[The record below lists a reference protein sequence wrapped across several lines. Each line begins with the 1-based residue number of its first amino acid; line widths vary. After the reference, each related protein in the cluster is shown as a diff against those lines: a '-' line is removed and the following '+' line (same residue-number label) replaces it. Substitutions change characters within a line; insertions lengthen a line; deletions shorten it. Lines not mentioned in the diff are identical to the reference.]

1 MGRRFRLVTLCLILA
16 FMVTG
21 CAKKRHDTSDASQY
35 VHRYEQFRQNYDAQ
49 GFYVQDEDF
58 DDDGEVGQTGRK
70 TKNWNGKPPKGDSAV
85 TNIVLARAHKGL
97 GTPYHFG
104 GTTPGG
110 FDCSGFVQW
119 AYKGAGIKLPRT
131 AQEQSLAG
139 YKIRD
144 KSQLRAGDIV
154 AFRRRGGYHTGIYI
168 GNGKFIHAPRRNQT
182 VRVES
187 MDTDYFARNYIGGR
201 RIDGSRRSAQLAQ
214 ATQKEDKE
222 YQSSGKRKSKKQ
234 PSVSRAS
241 SKKEKASSKSK
252 SSKKEQASSKSRS
265 SKKEQAS
272 SKSRSDKKEQ
282 ASSKSRNS
290 KKEKASQES
299 RSSKKQDTSRSK
311 GASGSKDSAGKKD
324 SKQKDTSASQSK
336 PAKKKQDTSQ
346 AKSKDTSSASSS
358 KKSQPEVKQQ
368 ERKIE
373 VRRSSKSSSGSS
385 SSDQKKKD

>member
-1 MGRRFRLVTLCLILA
+1 MGRRFRFVTLCLILA

-49 GFYVQDEDF
+49 GFYVQDEDL
-58 DDDGEVGQTGRK
+58 DDDGDVWQTGRK
-70 TKNWNGKPPKGDSAV
+70 TRNNWNGTPPKGDSAV

-214 ATQKEDKE
+214 ATQKEDRE
-222 YQSSGKRKSKKQ
+222 YQTSGKKKSKKQ
-234 PSVSRAS
+234 QSVSRSKSQKEKASSKSRS
-241 SKKEKASSKSK
+241 SKKEKASSKS
-252 SSKKEQASSKSRS
+252 
-265 SKKEQAS
+265 
-272 SKSRSDKKEQ
+272 RSDRKEQ

-299 RSSKKQDTSRSK
+299 RSSRKQDASRNK
-311 GASGSKDSAGKKD
+311 GSSGSKDSAAKKD
-324 SKQKDTSASQSK
+324 RKQKDTSASKSK
-336 PAKKKQDTSQ
+336 SDKKRQDASQ
-346 AKSKDTSSASSS
+346 GKSKDTSSASSS
-358 KKSQPEVKQQ
+358 KKSQSEVKQQ

-373 VRRSSKSSSGSS
+373 VRRSSKSSS
-385 SSDQKKKD
+385 DQKKKD

>member
-58 DDDGEVGQTGRK
+58 DDDGEVGKTGRK
-70 TKNWNGKPPKGDSAV
+70 TKNNWNGTPPKGDSAV

-214 ATQKEDKE
+214 ATQKEDRE
-222 YQSSGKRKSKKQ
+222 YQTSGKKKSKKQ
-234 PSVSRAS
+234 QSVSRS
-241 SKKEKASSKSK
+241 KSKKEKASSKSR
-252 SSKKEQASSKSRS
+252 SSKKEQASSKSRSDRKEQASSKSRS

-272 SKSRSDKKEQ
+272 SKSRS
-282 ASSKSRNS
+282 S
-290 KKEKASQES
+290 KKENASGGSS
-299 RSSKKQDTSRSK
+299 RSSKKQDASRSRDS
-311 GASGSKDSAGKKD
+311 SGSKDSASKKD
-324 SKQKDTSASQSK
+324 RKQKDTSASK
-336 PAKKKQDTSQ
+336 PKTDKKRQDASQ
-346 AKSKDTSSASSS
+346 KSKDTSSASSS
-358 KKSQPEVKQQ
+358 KKQQPEVKQQ

-373 VRRSSKSSSGSS
+373 VRRSSKSSS
-385 SSDQKKKD
+385 DQKKND

>member
-1 MGRRFRLVTLCLILA
+1 MGRRFGFITLCLIIS

-35 VHRYEQFRQNYDAQ
+35 VQRYEHFRQNYDAA

-58 DDDGEVGQTGRK
+58 DDDGGTQAGRK
-70 TKNWNGKPPKGDSAV
+70 TRNSWNGTPPKGDSAV
-85 TNIVLARAHKGL
+85 TNIVLARAHKSI

-168 GNGKFIHAPRRNQT
+168 GNGKFIHAPRRNTT
-182 VRVES
+182 VRIES

-201 RIDGSRRSAQLAQ
+201 RVDGSRRSVQLAQ
-214 ATQKEDKE
+214 SAQKEDRE
-222 YQSSGKRKSKKQ
+222 YQSSGRKSKKQ
-234 PSVSRAS
+234 QATSRSKARKAEKTSAS
-241 SKKEKASSKSK
+241 KTKSK
-252 SSKKEQASSKSRS
+252 SKKEQASSRSSRDKDKAS
-265 SKKEQAS
+265 SGSRSKKEQAS
-272 SKSRSDKKEQ
+272 SQS
-282 ASSKSRNS
+282 
-290 KKEKASQES
+290 S
-299 RSSKKQDTSRSK
+299 RSSKKESASKSRGSSGSK
-311 GASGSKDSAGKKD
+311 DSGSKDSARKKD
-324 SKQKDTSASQSK
+324 SRKSDNSASKSK
-336 PAKKKQDTSQ
+336 NSDKSQNAQAK
-346 AKSKDTSSASSS
+346 KSKDNSSAS
-358 KKSQPEVKQQ
+358 KSRKAKPEVKQE

-373 VRRSSKSSSGSS
+373 VRRSSKSSS
-385 SSDQKKKD
+385 DKDKKKD

>member
-1 MGRRFRLVTLCLILA
+1 MGRRFRFVTLCLILA

-49 GFYVQDEDF
+49 GFYVQDEDLG
-58 DDDGEVGQTGRK
+58 DDGDVWQTGRK
-70 TKNWNGKPPKGDSAV
+70 TPNNWNGTPPKGDSAV

-222 YQSSGKRKSKKQ
+222 YQTSGKKKSKKQ
-234 PSVSRAS
+234 QSVSR
-241 SKKEKASSKSK
+241 SKSQKEKASSKSR

-265 SKKEQAS
+265 DRKEQAS

-290 KKEKASQES
+290 KKENASSGSS
-299 RSSKKQDTSRSK
+299 RSSKKQDTSS
-311 GASGSKDSAGKKD
+311 KKD
-324 SKQKDTSASQSK
+324 RKQKDTSASRPKSD
-336 PAKKKQDTSQ
+336 KKRQDASQ
-346 AKSKDTSSASSS
+346 GKSKDTSSASSS
-358 KKSQPEVKQQ
+358 KKSKSEVKQQ

-373 VRRSSKSSSGSS
+373 VRRSSKSSS
-385 SSDQKKKD
+385 DQNKKD

>member
-1 MGRRFRLVTLCLILA
+1 MGRRFGFITLCLILS
-16 FMVTG
+16 FVVTG

-35 VHRYEQFRQNYDAQ
+35 VHRYEQFRQNYDAA

-58 DDDGEVGQTGRK
+58 DDDGGTQAGRSSRNYWTG
-70 TKNWNGKPPKGDSAV
+70 TPPKGDSAV
-85 TNIVLARAHKGL
+85 TSIVLARAHKSI

-168 GNGKFIHAPRRNQT
+168 GNGKFIHAPRRNTT
-182 VRVES
+182 VRIES

-201 RIDGSRRSAQLAQ
+201 RVDGSRRSLQLAQ
-214 ATQKEDKE
+214 TAQKEDKE
-222 YQSSGKRKSKKQ
+222 YQSSGRKSKKQ
-234 PSVSRAS
+234 QASSRSKSRKAEKAS
-241 SKKEKASSKSK
+241 KTRSKKEQASSGSRSSKDKASSGSKSKKEKASS
-252 SSKKEQASSKSRS
+252 Q
-265 SKKEQAS
+265 
-272 SKSRSDKKEQ
+272 
-282 ASSKSRNS
+282 N
-290 KKEKASQES
+290 S
-299 RSSKKQDTSRSK
+299 RSSKKQNASNSRGS
-311 GASGSKDSAGKKD
+311 SGSKDSARKKD
-324 SKQKDTSASQSK
+324 SKKSDNSASRSK
-336 PAKKKQDTSQ
+336 KSDKSQNAQAK
-346 AKSKDTSSASSS
+346 KSKDSSSASKSRAAKPEP
-358 KKSQPEVKQQ
+358 KKE

-373 VRRSSKSSSGSS
+373 VRRSSKSSS
-385 SSDQKKKD
+385 SSDKDKKKD

>member
-58 DDDGEVGQTGRK
+58 DDDGEVGKTGRK
-70 TKNWNGKPPKGDSAV
+70 TKNNWNGTPPKGDSAV

-214 ATQKEDKE
+214 ATQKEDRE
-222 YQSSGKRKSKKQ
+222 YQTSGKKKSKKQ
-234 PSVSRAS
+234 QSVSRS
-241 SKKEKASSKSK
+241 KSKKEK
-252 SSKKEQASSKSRS
+252 ASSKSRS

-272 SKSRSDKKEQ
+272 SKSR
-282 ASSKSRNS
+282 NS
-290 KKEKASQES
+290 KKENASGGSS
-299 RSSKKQDTSRSK
+299 RSSKKQDASRSRDS
-311 GASGSKDSAGKKD
+311 SGSKDSASKKD
-324 SKQKDTSASQSK
+324 RKQKDTSASK
-336 PAKKKQDTSQ
+336 PKTDKKRQDASQ
-346 AKSKDTSSASSS
+346 KSKDTSSASSS
-358 KKSQPEVKQQ
+358 KKQQPEVKQQ

-373 VRRSSKSSSGSS
+373 VRRSSKSSS
-385 SSDQKKKD
+385 DQKKND